1 MFDLNI
7 DEEITILE
15 KYNITPTE
23 LFVVKAINAYIEDYS
38 EDYLRRYLAIDKKY
52 VGSFIDILKSLQDKG
67 LILKSYKIIPG
78 MKLVP
83 EEIPFNKNFLKCLAK
98 SSFEMGKELR
108 EHYPRFRN
116 INGCLTSMLGV
127 SKKFNSL
134 EDAYKT
140 YGKKIHWNEELHKKI
155 IDLLDW
161 EANTDNGI
169 INYSLA
175 TFIVDEKWEDLEA
188 LKNGD
193 SGMNYNSITT
203 L

>member
-15 KYNITPTE
+15 KYKITPTE
-23 LFVVKAINAYIEDYS
+23 LFVIKAINTYIEDYS
-38 EDYLRRYLAIDKKY
+38 ENYLQRYLKIDTKY

-67 LILKSYKIIPG
+67 IILKSYKIVSG

-83 EEIPFNKNFLKCLAK
+83 EEIPFNKNFLKTLYK
-98 SSFEMGKELR
+98 SSFEMGKELK

-134 EDAYKT
+134 EDAYRT

-161 EANTDNGI
+161 EATTDNGI

-188 LKNGD
+188 LKNGETGTD
-193 SGMNYNSITT
+193 CNVIAT

>member
-23 LFVVKAINAYIEDYS
+23 LFVIKAINAYIEDYS

-83 EEIPFNKNFLKCLAK
+83 EEIPFN
-98 SSFEMGKELR
+98 
-108 EHYPRFRN
+108 
-116 INGCLTSMLGV
+116 
-127 SKKFNSL
+127 SL
-134 EDAYKT
+134 EDAYRT

>member
-7 DEEITILE
+7 DEEIIILE
-15 KYNITPTE
+15 KYKLTPTE
-23 LFVVKAINAYIEDYS
+23 LFVIKAINAYIEDYP
-38 EDYLRRYLAIDKKY
+38 ERYLQRYLAINTKY
-52 VGSFIDILKSLQDKG
+52 VGSFADVLQSLKDKG
-67 LILKSYKIIPG
+67 IILQSYKITPG
-78 MKLVP
+78 MPLVP
-83 EEIPFNKNFLKCLAK
+83 EEIPFNKNVLKCLSK
-98 SSFEMGKELR
+98 SSFEMGKELK

-134 EDAYKT
+134 EDAYRT
-140 YGKKIHWNEELHKKI
+140 YGKKIHWNEETHKKI

-161 EANTDNGI
+161 EASTDNGI

-175 TFIVDEKWEDLEA
+175 TFIVDERWEDLEA
-188 LKNGD
+188 LKNGETGVD
-193 SGMNYNSITT
+193 CNTIAT

>member
-1 MFDLNI
+1 MFNLNI

-15 KYNITPTE
+15 KYKLTPTE
-23 LFVVKAINAYIEDYS
+23 LFVIRAINAYKDEYS
-38 EDYLRRYLAIDKKY
+38 EQYLQRYLSIGKEY
-52 VGSFIDILKSLQDKG
+52 TGSFIDILESLKNKG
-67 LILKSYKIIPG
+67 IILKNYTITPG
-78 MKLVP
+78 MSFKPLEV
-83 EEIPFNKNFLKCLAK
+83 PFNKNFLKCLWK
-98 SSFEMGKELR
+98 SSFEMGQELR

-116 INGCLTSMLGV
+116 INGVLTSILGV

-134 EDAYKT
+134 EDAYRA
-140 YGKKIHWNEELHKKI
+140 YGKKIRWNPETHKHI

-161 EANTDNGI
+161 EATTDNGI

-175 TFIVDEKWEDLEA
+175 TFIVDEKWQDLDA

-193 SGMNYNSITT
+193 TGMDYNIIAT

>member
-1 MFDLNI
+1 
-7 DEEITILE
+7 
-15 KYNITPTE
+15 
-23 LFVVKAINAYIEDYS
+23 
-38 EDYLRRYLAIDKKY
+38 
-52 VGSFIDILKSLQDKG
+52 
-67 LILKSYKIIPG
+67 

-134 EDAYKT
+134 EDAYRT
-140 YGKKIHWNEELHKKI
+140 YGKKIHWNKELHKKI